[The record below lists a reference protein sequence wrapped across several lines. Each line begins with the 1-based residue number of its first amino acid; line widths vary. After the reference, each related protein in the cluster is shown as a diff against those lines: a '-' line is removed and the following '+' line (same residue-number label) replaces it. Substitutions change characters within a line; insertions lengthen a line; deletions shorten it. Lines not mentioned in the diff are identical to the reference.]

1 LTIDYLVSYQGGE
14 NSAPGVTIV
23 ISNLNTSQIDLVL
36 SPMSITEEQN
46 LWLVDSQQITAT
58 GEGGKKVPLTD
69 GGITSVPYLGSAAQ
83 YRLLHF
89 TTTGLSTV
97 TIQYALNQP
106 VMLGYLETFLLR
118 PRDHKLV
125 GNATLEFELPKDWL
139 AVTVLTEEQNGL
151 FPLGTMDSFY
161 SDNENPVYNFVP
173 AAFAAGAQ
181 EEIVEIQ
188 TNCGRLI

>member
-1 LTIDYLVSYQGGE
+1 
-14 NSAPGVTIV
+14 
-23 ISNLNTSQIDLVL
+23 
-36 SPMSITEEQN
+36 
-46 LWLVDSQQITAT
+46 
-58 GEGGKKVPLTD
+58 
-69 GGITSVPYLGSAAQ
+69 
-83 YRLLHF
+83 
-89 TTTGLSTV
+89 
-97 TIQYALNQP
+97 
-106 VMLGYLETFLLR
+106 MLGYLETFLLR